1 MGKRRA
7 CITSKIRGRR
17 IVLNGDLSHRAVSEE
32 DPAVSEEDP
41 TADSPLSAERFRLE
55 DHGRDL
61 SLSDSLEALAKHA
74 ERIHPEAMAS
84 IMVLDE
90 ARAHLHLGAAPS
102 LPDIYNQTI
111 SGSAIGPDA
120 SPCGTAAFSNSMV
133 VVEDIQSDPLWARF
147 KPFAIELGLR
157 ACWSQPIRGLTGEV
171 LGVIA
176 LYHREACLPTGAQIH
191 SIRGLSVLASNIID
205 RHATQAATAE
215 IERRLSE
222 TSSRLNE
229 VEAQAEGERHSVARR
244 EAFYRTIMEM
254 LPALLIVKEAGTGKF
269 VLINRAAE
277 EATGLSSAA
286 AVGKTVHE
294 LFPAEEAK
302 RSWDE
307 DQEVILSRQVKVEQ
321 GALVTTRDR
330 GEQYWTTRKT
340 ATFEDGQPAYIVT
353 VSEDVTEQHH
363 MNVALQA
370 ALDAAEASG
379 RAKSAFLANM
389 SHELRTPLNGIV
401 AASDILTR
409 KCDRPDQLELLEII
423 RSSGETLTAL
433 LADLLDAA
441 KVEAGELKIHNE
453 AFDLRELAEFK
464 CRKFKLQNINADV
477 TFELTV
483 EESLGGSYKGDHLR
497 IRQVLNN
504 FLSNAVKFTST
515 GKIGLSIAKTE
526 SGLIR
531 FSVSDTGI
539 GFSPDSGDRLF
550 GRFHQADETITRRF
564 GGTGLGLS
572 ICRDLVELMGGTL
585 DCESQPGVG
594 STFWFDL
601 PLESVS
607 APEDKLSTATVVES
621 PDRPLRVLIADD
633 HPTNR
638 KVAELMLSGVAEVVS
653 VVDGQEAVDAA
664 FASPFDIILM
674 DMQMPVMDGLTAVQ
688 RIRASSSTCRDV
700 PIVMMT
706 ANAMREHIEASRSAG
721 ADVHL
726 TKPITAETLFA
737 AMNEAMEKVAP
748 DQQEACHA

>member
-1 MGKRRA
+1 MDTESSRR
-7 CITSKIRGRR
+7 G
-17 IVLNGDLSHRAVSEE
+17 VGE
-32 DPAVSEEDP
+32 DKP
-41 TADSPLSAERFRLE
+41 TAGSPLSSDRFGLE
-55 DHGRDL
+55 GHGRDRP
-61 SLSDSLEALAKHA
+61 LSDSLEALVNHA
-74 ERIHPEAMAS
+74 ERIHPGALAS
-84 IMVLDE
+84 IMILDE
-90 ARAHLHLGAAPS
+90 AREHLILGAAPS

-120 SPCGTAAFSNSMV
+120 NPCGTAAFGNCLV
-133 VVEDIQSDPLWARF
+133 VVEDIQSDPLWAKF
-147 KPFAIELGLR
+147 KSFAIELGLR
-157 ACWSQPIRGLTGEV
+157 ACWSQPIRGLAGEV

-176 LYHREACLPTGAQIH
+176 LYHREACLPTGAQIQ
-191 SIRGLSVLASNIID
+191 SIQNLSVLASSIID
-205 RHATQAATAE
+205 RHAARAATAE
-215 IERRLSE
+215 IVRRLSE

-229 VEAQAEGERHSVARR
+229 VEEEAEGERRDVARR
-244 EAFYRTIMEM
+244 EAFYGTIMEM
-254 LPALLIVKEAGTGKF
+254 LPALLIVKEARTGKF
-269 VLINRAAE
+269 VLFNRAAE
-277 EATGLSSAA
+277 EATGLSSAE

-307 DQEVILSRQVKVEQ
+307 DQEVILSKQVKVEQ
-321 GALVTTRDR
+321 DALVTTRNR
-330 GEQYWTTRKT
+330 GERYWTTRKT

-353 VSEDVTEQHH
+353 VSEDVTEQRQLD
-363 MNVALQA
+363 VALRV

-409 KCDRPDQLELLEII
+409 KCDRRDQLELLDII

-433 LADLLDAA
+433 LADLLETA
-441 KVEAGELKIHNE
+441 KIEAGELKINNE

-464 CRKFKLQNINADV
+464 HEKFKLQNINADV
-477 TFELTV
+477 TYEFIIEDGI
-483 EESLGGSYKGDHLR
+483 GGFYSGDPLR
-497 IRQVLNN
+497 IRQVLGN
-504 FLSNAVKFTST
+504 FLSNAAKFTSA
-515 GKIGLSIAKTE
+515 GKIVLSVEQTSNGLV
-526 SGLIR
+526 R

-539 GFSPDSGDRLF
+539 GFPPESRDRLF
-550 GRFHQADETITRRF
+550 GRFQQADETITRKF

-572 ICRDLVELMGGTL
+572 ICRNLVELMGGTL

-594 STFWFDL
+594 STFWFEL

-607 APEDKLSTATVVES
+607 APEDKHPIAAAVES

-653 VVDGQEAVDAA
+653 VVDGQEAIDAA
-664 FASPFDIILM
+664 FASLFDIILM

-688 RIRASSSTCRDV
+688 RIRSSTSPCRDV

-706 ANAMREHIEASRSAG
+706 ANAMREHVEASRAAG

-726 TKPITAETLFA
+726 AKPITAESLFA
-737 AMNEAMEKVAP
+737 AMNEAMERVVP
-748 DQQEACHA
+748 DQQNALHA

>member
-1 MGKRRA
+1 MLASPRRNGG
-7 CITSKIRGRR
+7 RGN
-17 IVLNGDLSHRAVSEE
+17 VLDAQLNHQGTDKEKPTVGSLLSPEVFSLEILGE
-32 DPAVSEEDP
+32 D
-41 TADSPLSAERFRLE
+41 TPLSA
-55 DHGRDL
+55 
-61 SLSDSLEALAKHA
+61 SLEALVRHA
-74 ERIHPEAMAS
+74 ERIHPGALAS
-84 IMVLDE
+84 IMRLDE
-90 ARAHLHLGAAPS
+90 AGEHLLLGAAPS

-120 SPCGTAAFSNSMV
+120 NPCGTAAFGNCLV
-133 VVEDIQSDPLWARF
+133 VVEDVQSDPLWAKF
-147 KPFAIELGLR
+147 KSFAAELGLR
-157 ACWSQPIRGLTGEV
+157 ACWSQPLRGLAGQV

-176 LYHREACLPTGAQIH
+176 LYHRDARLPTGWQIQ
-191 SIRGLSVLASNIID
+191 SIQNLAVLASNVIE
-205 RHATQAATAE
+205 RHTARAATAR
-215 IERRLSE
+215 IEQRLSE
-222 TSSRLNE
+222 TSLRLSE
-229 VEAQAEGERHSVARR
+229 VEKNAEYERRSIVKR
-244 EAFYRTIMEM
+244 EAFYGTIMEM
-254 LPALLIVKEAGTGKF
+254 LPALLIVKEAGTGRF

-277 EATGLSSAA
+277 AATGLSSAE

-294 LFPAEEAK
+294 LFPAEEAQ

-307 DQEVILSRQVKVEQ
+307 DQEVILTKQVKVEQ
-321 GALVTTRDR
+321 GALVTTRDQ
-330 GEQYWTTRKT
+330 GERYWTTWKT
-340 ATFEDGQPAYIVT
+340 ATFEEGEPAYIVT
-353 VSEDVTEQHH
+353 VSEDVTEQHQL
-363 MNVALQA
+363 NVALQV

-409 KCDRPDQLELLEII
+409 KCDRRDQVELLDII

-453 AFDLRELAEFK
+453 AFDVRELAEFK
-464 CRKFKLQNINADV
+464 HQKFKLQNINAGV
-477 TFELTV
+477 AYELNV
-483 EESLGGSYKGDHLR
+483 EGSLAGFYSGDHLR

-504 FLSNAVKFTST
+504 FFSNAIKFTSA
-515 GKIGLSIAKTE
+515 GKIVLSISKTE

-539 GFSPDSGDRLF
+539 GFSPDSRDRLF

-572 ICRDLVELMGGTL
+572 ICRDLVELMGGAL

-607 APEDKLSTATVVES
+607 APEDKRSTAAAAES

-688 RIRASSSTCRDV
+688 MIRGQASPCRDV

-706 ANAMREHIEASRSAG
+706 ANAMREHVEASRAAG
-721 ADVHL
+721 ADIHL
-726 TKPITAETLFA
+726 AKPITAATLFA
-737 AMNEAMEKVAP
+737 AMNEAIEGRDSDRP
-748 DQQEACHA
+748 HARQAR

>member
-1 MGKRRA
+1 MD
-7 CITSKIRGRR
+7 RGSSPRG
-17 IVLNGDLSHRAVSEE
+17 VGEE
-32 DPAVSEEDP
+32 KP
-41 TADSPLSAERFRLE
+41 TAGTPLSTERFWLE
-55 DHGRDL
+55 GHELDL
-61 SLSDSLEALAKHA
+61 PLPASLEALVRHA
-74 ERIHPEAMAS
+74 ERIHPGAVAS

-90 ARAHLHLGAAPS
+90 AREHLLLGAAPS

-111 SGSAIGPDA
+111 SGSAIGPEA
-120 SPCGTAAFSNSMV
+120 NPCGTAAFGNCLV
-133 VVEDIQSDPLWARF
+133 VVEDIQSDPLWAKF
-147 KPFAIELGLR
+147 KSFATELGLR
-157 ACWSQPIRGLTGEV
+157 ACWSQPIRGLVGEV

-176 LYHREACLPTGAQIH
+176 LYHREACSPTGAQIQ
-191 SIRGLSVLASNIID
+191 SIQSLSVLASNIID
-205 RHATQAATAE
+205 RHATRAATAE

-229 VEAQAEGERHSVARR
+229 AEEQAEGERRSVARR

-254 LPALLIVKEAGTGKF
+254 LPALLVVKDARSGKIV
-269 VLINRAAE
+269 LLNRAAE
-277 EATGLSSAA
+277 EATGLSSAEA
-286 AVGKTVHE
+286 EGKTVHD

-307 DQEVILSRQVKVEQ
+307 DQEVILSKQVKVAQ
-321 GALVTTRDR
+321 GALVTTRER
-330 GEQYWTTRKT
+330 GERYWTTRKT
-340 ATFEDGQPAYIVT
+340 ATFEEGEPAYIVT

-363 MNVALQA
+363 MNVALQS
-370 ALDAAEASG
+370 ALAAAEASG

-409 KCDRPDQLELLEII
+409 KCDRRDQIELLEII

-464 CRKFKLQNINADV
+464 HQKFRLQNINSGVDY
-477 TFELTV
+477 ELDV
-483 EESLGGSYKGDHLR
+483 EEGLAGFYSGDHLR

-504 FLSNAVKFTST
+504 FFSNAVKFTSG
-515 GKIGLSIAKTE
+515 GKIVLSIRKTE

-539 GFSPDSGDRLF
+539 GFSPESRDRLF
-550 GRFHQADETITRRF
+550 GRFHQADETITRKF

-601 PLESVS
+601 PLEAVS
-607 APEDKLSTATVVES
+607 APEDKLSTSAVVES

-726 TKPITAETLFA
+726 AKPITAETLFA
-737 AMNEAMEKVAP
+737 AMNEAMEKAAP
-748 DQQEACHA
+748 EQKEACHA

>member
-1 MGKRRA
+1 
-7 CITSKIRGRR
+7 
-17 IVLNGDLSHRAVSEE
+17 LNGDLSHRAVSEE

-726 TKPITAETLFA
+726 AKPITAETLFA
-737 AMNEAMEKVAP
+737 AMNEAMEKVAA

>member
-1 MGKRRA
+1 M
-7 CITSKIRGRR
+7 
-17 IVLNGDLSHRAVSEE
+17 NGDLSHRAVSEE

-330 GEQYWTTRKT
+330 GERYWTTRKT

-726 TKPITAETLFA
+726 AKPITAETLFA

>member
-1 MGKRRA
+1 MDSEF
-7 CITSKIRGRR
+7 IHRGAGEETPAAGSPPALDRFS
-17 IVLNGDLSHRAVSEE
+17 LEAHGPDL
-32 DPAVSEEDP
+32 
-41 TADSPLSAERFRLE
+41 T
-55 DHGRDL
+55 
-61 SLSDSLEALAKHA
+61 LSDSLNALVRHA
-74 ERIHPEAMAS
+74 ERIHPGALAS

-90 ARAHLHLGAAPS
+90 ARGHLLLGAAPS
-102 LPDIYNQTI
+102 LPEIYCRTI

-120 SPCGTAAFSNSMV
+120 NPCGTAAFGNCLV
-133 VVEDIQSDPLWARF
+133 VVEDIQSDPLWAKF
-147 KPFAIELGLR
+147 KSFAIELGLR
-157 ACWSQPIRGLTGEV
+157 ACWSQPVRGLAGEV

-176 LYHREACLPTGAQIH
+176 LYHREACSPTGGQIQ
-191 SIRGLSVLASNIID
+191 SIQNLSVLASNIID
-205 RHATQAATAE
+205 RCTTQAATVE

-229 VEAQAEGERHSVARR
+229 VEEQAEDDRRLVAKR
-244 EAFYRTIMEM
+244 EAFYGTIMEM

-277 EATGLSSAA
+277 AATGLSSAE

-294 LFPAEEAK
+294 LFPAEEAN

-307 DQEVILSRQVKVEQ
+307 DQEVILTKQVKVEQ
-321 GALVTTRDR
+321 GALVTTRDL
-330 GEQYWTTRKT
+330 GERYWTTRKT
-340 ATFEDGQPAYIVT
+340 ATFEEGEPAYIVT
-353 VSEDVTEQHH
+353 VSEDVTEQHQ

-370 ALDAAEASG
+370 ALAAAETSG

-401 AASDILTR
+401 AAADILTR
-409 KCDRPDQLELLEII
+409 KCDRRDQLELLDII

-433 LADLLDAA
+433 LADLLDTA
-441 KVEAGELKIHNE
+441 KIEAGELKIRNE
-453 AFDLRELAEFK
+453 AFDLRQLAEFK
-464 CRKFKLQNINADV
+464 HEKFKLQNINAGV
-477 TFELTV
+477 AYELIV
-483 EESLGGSYKGDHLR
+483 EESLGGLYSGDSLR
-497 IRQVLNN
+497 IQQVLGNL
-504 FLSNAVKFTST
+504 LSNAAKFTSA
-515 GKIGLSIAKTE
+515 GKISLSVGQAE

-539 GFSPDSGDRLF
+539 GFPPESKGRLF
-550 GRFHQADETITRRF
+550 DRFQQADETITREF
-564 GGTGLGLS
+564 GGTGIGLS
-572 ICRDLVELMGGTL
+572 ICRNLVELMDGTL

-594 STFWFDL
+594 STFWFEL

-607 APEDKLSTATVVES
+607 APRDTSSIAAAVET

-653 VVDGQEAVDAA
+653 VVDGQEAIDAA
-664 FASPFDIILM
+664 FASLFDIILM

-688 RIRASSSTCRDV
+688 RIRSSTSPCRDV

-706 ANAMREHIEASRSAG
+706 ANAMREHVEASRAAG

-726 TKPITAETLFA
+726 AKPITAESLFA
-737 AMNEAMEKVAP
+737 AMNEAMERVVP
-748 DQQEACHA
+748 DQQNALHA

>member
-1 MGKRRA
+1 MFDSILKNVGWG
-7 CITSKIRGRR
+7 I
-17 IVLNGDLSHRAVSEE
+17 AVDTESNLRSVGEE
-32 DPAVSEEDP
+32 EPDAG
-41 TADSPLSAERFRLE
+41 SPPIPERFWLE
-55 DHGRDL
+55 GHDL
-61 SLSDSLEALAKHA
+61 DLPLSDSLEALVRYA
-74 ERIHPEAMAS
+74 ERIHPGAQAS

-90 ARAHLHLGAAPS
+90 AKEHLLLGAAPS
-102 LPDIYNQTI
+102 LPEIYNQTI

-120 SPCGTAAFSNSMV
+120 NPCGTAAFGNCLV

-147 KPFAIELGLR
+147 QAFARELDLR
-157 ACWSQPIRGLTGEV
+157 ACWSQPIRGLAGEV

-176 LYHREACLPTGAQIH
+176 LYHREARSPTGAQIQ
-191 SIRGLSVLASNIID
+191 SIQSLSVLASNIID
-205 RHATQAATAE
+205 RHTARAATAE
-215 IERRLSE
+215 IERRLCE

-229 VEAQAEGERHSVARR
+229 AEAQAEGERQSVARR
-244 EAFYRTIMEM
+244 EAFYGTIMEM
-254 LPALLIVKEAGTGKF
+254 LPALLVVKEAGTGKF

-277 EATGLSSAA
+277 EATGLSSAD

-307 DQEVILSRQVKVEQ
+307 DQEVLLSKQVKVEHE
-321 GALVTTRDR
+321 ALVTTRDR
-330 GEQYWTTRKT
+330 GERYWTTRKT
-340 ATFEDGQPAYIVT
+340 ATFEGGQPAYIVT

-363 MNVALQA
+363 MNVALQT

-409 KCDRPDQLELLEII
+409 KCNRRDQFELLDII

-453 AFDLRELAEFK
+453 AFDLWKLAEFK
-464 CRKFKLQNINADV
+464 HQKFKLQNINSDV
-477 TFELTV
+477 TYELIV
-483 EESLGGSYKGDHLR
+483 EASLGGFYNGDHLR

-504 FLSNAVKFTST
+504 FLSNAAKFTSA
-515 GKIGLSIAKTE
+515 GKIVLSIGKTE

-531 FSVSDTGI
+531 FAVSDTGI
-539 GFSPDSGDRLF
+539 GFSPDTKDRLF
-550 GRFHQADETITRRF
+550 GRFHQADETITRKF

-572 ICRDLVELMGGTL
+572 ICRDLVELMGGAL
-585 DCESQPGVG
+585 DCESQSGVG

-607 APEDKLSTATVVES
+607 APEDKRSTTAAVES

-638 KVAELMLSGVAEVVS
+638 KVVELMLSGVAEVVS

-664 FASPFDIILM
+664 FASLFDIILM
-674 DMQMPVMDGLTAVQ
+674 DMQMPVMDGLTAVR
-688 RIRASSSTCRDV
+688 RIREATSPCRDV

-706 ANAMREHIEASRSAG
+706 ANAMREHVEASRTAG
-721 ADVHL
+721 ADIHL
-726 TKPITAETLFA
+726 AKPITAETLFA
-737 AMNEAMEKVAP
+737 AMNEAMERVVT
-748 DQQEACHA
+748 DQQNALRA

>member
-1 MGKRRA
+1 M
-7 CITSKIRGRR
+7 
-17 IVLNGDLSHRAVSEE
+17 NHDLSHRGAGAE
-32 DPAVSEEDP
+32 DS
-41 TADSPLSAERFRLE
+41 TADSPLSSNRFGLE
-55 DHGRDL
+55 VHGRDL
-61 SLSDSLEALAKHA
+61 PLSESLEALANHA
-74 ERIHPEAMAS
+74 ERIHPGALAS

-90 ARAHLHLGAAPS
+90 ARAHLLLGAAPS
-102 LPDIYNQTI
+102 LPDIYNQAI
-111 SGSAIGPDA
+111 SGSAIGRDA
-120 SPCGTAAFSNSMV
+120 NPCGTAAFGNCLV
-133 VVEDIQSDPLWARF
+133 VVDDIQSDPLWARF
-147 KPFAIELGLR
+147 KPFATELGLR
-157 ACWSQPIRGLTGEV
+157 ACWSQPIRGSAGEV
-171 LGVIA
+171 LGVVA

-191 SIRGLSVLASNIID
+191 SIQGLSVLASNIIE
-205 RHATQAATAE
+205 RHAERAATAE

-244 EAFYRTIMEM
+244 EAFYGTIMEM
-254 LPALLIVKEAGTGKF
+254 LPALLVVKEASTGKF

-277 EATGLSSAA
+277 EATGLSSAEA
-286 AVGKTVHE
+286 MGKTVHE

-307 DQEVILSRQVKVEQ
+307 DQEVILSKQVKVEQ

-401 AASDILTR
+401 AASDILSR

-441 KVEAGELKIHNE
+441 KVEAGELRIHNQ

-464 CRKFKLQNINADV
+464 CQKFKLQNTNADV
-477 TFELTV
+477 ACELNIEDGV
-483 EESLGGSYKGDHLR
+483 AGYYSGDHLR

-504 FLSNAVKFTST
+504 FFSNAVKFTST
-515 GKIGLSIAKTE
+515 GKIVLSIRKTE

-539 GFSPDSGDRLF
+539 GFSPDFRGRLF

-572 ICRDLVELMGGTL
+572 ICRDLVELMGGAL

-607 APEDKLSTATVVES
+607 APEDKRAMATAVDS

-638 KVAELMLSGVAEVVS
+638 KVVELMLSGVAEVVS
-653 VVDGQEAVDAA
+653 VADGQEAVDAA
-664 FASPFDIILM
+664 FASLFDIILM
-674 DMQMPVMDGLTAVQ
+674 DMQMPVMDGLTAV
-688 RIRASSSTCRDV
+688 RKVRAATSHCRDV

-706 ANAMREHIEASRSAG
+706 ANAMQEHVEASRAAG

-726 TKPITAETLFA
+726 AKPITAETLFS
-737 AMNEAMEKVAP
+737 AMNEAMERVAP
-748 DQQEACHA
+748 DPPNACHA

>member
-1 MGKRRA
+1 M
-7 CITSKIRGRR
+7 
-17 IVLNGDLSHRAVSEE
+17 NGDLSHRAVSEE

-726 TKPITAETLFA
+726 AKPITAETLFA